1 MQEEREIKPN
11 EGKAWKN
18 ADKTEVWHGDYK
30 GTFVMPDGTKHF
42 LDIYV
47 NKKPDGEPWFKLRVG
62 KAKIS
67 GAGAVPQFAA
77 AQPESKAVAKPDLDD
92 DIPF

>member
-1 MQEEREIKPN
+1 MQDDREIKPS

-18 ADKTEVWHGDYK
+18 AEKTETWHGDYK

-47 NKKPDGEPWFKLRVG
+47 NKKPDGTVWFKLKVG
-62 KAKIS
+62 KAKM
-67 GAGAVPQFAA
+67 AA
-77 AQPESKAVAKPDLDD
+77 AVVPEYGAAVAQPSPKVVVPDLDD